1 MKYTYEDIIINPED
15 KRLEG
20 AIGKE
25 VYYNDLPFD
34 VLQDANKNGEVGIFS
49 EIDKAQDS
57 GYPFSVNTG
66 NNEVVFSC
74 IIIKKEPT
82 VKYVPFDLSKKEDR
96 DFLRG
101 KWVKKKDTEDEYQLT
116 LFTHVGYLW
125 LALANNGQDFY
136 DYFTFLDGTPVGKKV
151 EE

>member
-1 MKYTYEDIIINPED
+1 MKYTYANIIIDPND

-25 VYYNDLPFD
+25 VYYDDTPFD

-49 EIDKAQDS
+49 KIDKTQDN

-66 NNEVVFSC
+66 NNEIGYCC
-74 IIIKKEPT
+74 IIIKKEPE

-101 KWVKKKDTEDEYQLT
+101 KWVRYKMTGDEYQITSLSSN
-116 LFTHVGYLW
+116 
-125 LALANNGQDFY
+125 LAIGITGEELLKY
-136 DYFTFLDGTPVGKKV
+136 YTFLDGSPVGKK
-151 EE
+151 ED